1 MERKRPLVILQAFR
15 EHFAEVFARYELH
28 HQRLLAV
35 EVEIIDHA
43 RQRVVAQAAKQSGLA
58 LEGFA
63 QTFSLAAQSRP
74 FQIGK
79 LLAHEGFV
87 VEARLLDDYRVLQIQ
102 IGRLIN
108 QSHPALP
115 AEQAKNFVAVVENR
129 SCRCHRGRT
138 SIYLHSGSW
147 LRRECDLIKTAR
159 AVGGTLAPF
168 SISRSPRL
176 WPLLRLGVARCDQFP
191 QRRIDSRGVRE
202 YSGNVRFQTYE
213 HAPILNALRAICF
226 AKGSVVI
233 LRSQVIFRIELLV
246 INNLVCMWHNLEPL
260 CASLLARL

>member
-43 RQRVVAQAAKQSGLA
+43 RQCVVAQAAKQSGFA

-79 LLAHEGFV
+79 LLAHEGFI

-102 IGRLIN
+102 IGRLID

-129 SCRCHRGRT
+129 SCRRHRGRT
-138 SIYLHSGSW
+138 SFYISSLGKPAETRMWPSKVCPGSW
-147 LRRECDLIKTAR
+147 RYFIT
-159 AVGGTLAPF
+159 F
-168 SISRSPRL
+168 SITRSPRL
-176 WPLLRLGVARCDQFP
+176 WPLLRLAVVRCDQFP
-191 QRRIDSRGVRE
+191 
-202 YSGNVRFQTYE
+202 
-213 HAPILNALRAICF
+213 
-226 AKGSVVI
+226 
-233 LRSQVIFRIELLV
+233 
-246 INNLVCMWHNLEPL
+246 
-260 CASLLARL
+260 